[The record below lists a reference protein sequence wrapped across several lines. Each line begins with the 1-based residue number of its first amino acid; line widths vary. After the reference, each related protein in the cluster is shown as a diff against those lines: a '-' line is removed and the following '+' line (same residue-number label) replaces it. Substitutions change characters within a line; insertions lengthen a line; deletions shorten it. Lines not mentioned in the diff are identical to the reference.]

1 MARSKFHCIPVTVP
15 ESRDRT
21 RASPLTQFAVGGE
34 NKWKYKSFV
43 NWKFFPSEDLP
54 ILVYFKETQ
63 TPSVHELDDAR
74 IVLGVLTCIP
84 VHCVR
89 ISGMSALES
98 GRTQRKPLRME
109 PSQAKC
115 TSSRAFPLQSF

>member
-63 TPSVHELDDAR
+63 TPSDKWDVGPGKWANSEKAIANGAVAGQVHFFP
-74 IVLGVLTCIP
+74 CISSAEFLKEQF
-84 VHCVR
+84 
-89 ISGMSALES
+89 ISRGC
-98 GRTQRKPLRME
+98 
-109 PSQAKC
+109 AK
-115 TSSRAFPLQSF
+115 L